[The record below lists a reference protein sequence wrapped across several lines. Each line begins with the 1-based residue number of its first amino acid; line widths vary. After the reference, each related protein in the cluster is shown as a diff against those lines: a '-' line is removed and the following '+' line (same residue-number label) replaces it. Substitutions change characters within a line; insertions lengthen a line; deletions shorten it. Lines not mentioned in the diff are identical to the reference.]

1 MEIDNLK
8 ALLKVGDNRIKE
20 IKEEQL
26 LLISN
31 FIKEN
36 YGYEIGTIILF
47 NNIKG
52 VIVGFVYNSLDKS
65 IDVKYK
71 QLKHNGSLASIT
83 YTIKLRKFETD
94 GTYTGKL

>member
-1 MEIDNLK
+1 MEQLK
-8 ALLKVGDNRIKE
+8 ELLKQGDNQIKE
-20 IKEEQL
+20 IKEQQL
-26 LLISN
+26 LLIEN
-31 FIKEN
+31 FIKN
-36 YGYEIGTIILF
+36 KYGYEIGTIILI

-71 QLKHNGSLASIT
+71 QLKYNGSLASIA

-94 GTYTGKL
+94 GQFTK

>member
-1 MEIDNLK
+1 MEQLK
-8 ALLKVGDNRIKE
+8 EFLKQGDNQIKE
-20 IKEEQL
+20 IKEQQL
-26 LLISN
+26 LLIAN
-31 FIKEN
+31 FIKDN
-36 YGYEIGTIILF
+36 YGYEKVTIILV

-71 QLKHNGSLASIT
+71 QLKHNGSLASIH

>member
-1 MEIDNLK
+1 MEQLK
-8 ALLKVGDNRIKE
+8 ELLKQGDNQIKE
-20 IKEEQL
+20 IKEQQL
-26 LLISN
+26 LLIEN
-31 FIKEN
+31 FIKN
-36 YGYEIGTIILF
+36 KYGYEIGTIILI

-71 QLKHNGSLASIT
+71 QLKYNNTLASMI
-83 YTIKLRKFETD
+83 YNVKLRKFETD

>member
-8 ALLKVGDNRIKE
+8 NLLKIGDNNIKK

-36 YGYEIGTIILF
+36 YGYEIGTIILI

-65 IDVKYK
+65 IDIKYK
-71 QLKHNGSLASIT
+71 QLKYNNTLASII
-83 YTIKLRKFETD
+83 YNVKLRKFEID
-94 GTYTGKL
+94 GKYTGK

>member
-1 MEIDNLK
+1 MEQLK
-8 ALLKVGDNRIKE
+8 ELLKQGDNQIKQ

-26 LLISN
+26 LLITN
-31 FIKEN
+31 FIKDN
-36 YGYEIGTIILF
+36 YGYEKGTIILV

-71 QLKHNGSLASIT
+71 QLKHNGSLASIV

-94 GTYTGKL
+94 GQFTK

>member
-1 MEIDNLK
+1 MEQLK
-8 ALLKVGDNRIKE
+8 ELLKQGDNQIKE
-20 IKEEQL
+20 IKQQQL
-26 LLISN
+26 LLIEN
-31 FIKEN
+31 FIKNN
-36 YGYEIGTIILF
+36 YGYEKGTIILV

-71 QLKHNGSLASIT
+71 QLKHNGSLASII

-94 GTYTGKL
+94 GQFTK